1 MDAPAGDA
9 LEVRGEGAPMKVIFG
24 RKWPTAKKYETFYFG
39 CELEIPDDAD
49 EQAAYARIEAAVF
62 KAKKAYWAA
71 YESVGGEPEDFRTAK
86 MALQAKQTE
95 EWKAKQA
102 MEDAKKQDPRKT
114 RPEPIEKAETSPP
127 TSEPTR
133 QQEPE
138 HPSFDESGSTL
149 SDQSTL
155 TDTAALAG
163 PSTERGPV
171 SISPSHKPAP
181 QGGGP
186 GTVTENQLEA
196 LHNLSARSSWSTKRV
211 DEFLARMSVEQVE
224 QLSEE
229 DARILIGIL
238 HRGPE
243 KA

>member
-1 MDAPAGDA
+1 
-9 LEVRGEGAPMKVIFG
+9 MKVIFG

-39 CELEIPDDAD
+39 CELEIPNGAD

-62 KAKKAYWAA
+62 KAKEAYWAA

-95 EWKAKQA
+95 EWKIKQA
-102 MEDAKKQDPRKT
+102 MEDAKKQDPRKA
-114 RPEPIEKAETSPP
+114 RPEPIEKAETEPP
-127 TSEPTR
+127 TSEPAR
-133 QQEPE
+133 RQEPE
-138 HPSFDESGSTL
+138 PSDSDKSDSTL
-149 SDQSTL
+149 SGQSTL
-155 TDTAALAG
+155 TDTAEPAA

-171 SISPSHKPAP
+171 STSPSHKPAP
-181 QGGGP
+181 QGEGP

-196 LHNLSARSSWSTKRV
+196 LHNLSARSSWTSKRV

-224 QLSEE
+224 QLLEA